1 MAVTLSNW
9 GEPLTR
15 VIRVKYTEGVLKP
28 LDEVDLNDGEI
39 VSIIIEKKLSDGIA
53 DLINEIRKTT
63 PKIEDPVKI
72 LEELRR

>member
-1 MAVTLSNW
+1 LSQ
-9 GEPLTR
+9 
-15 VIRVKYTEGVLKP
+15 VIKAKYTGGVLKP
-28 LDEVDLNDGEI
+28 LDRVDLNDGEI
-39 VSIIIEKKLSDGIA
+39 VSIIIERRLSTGIA

>member
-1 MAVTLSNW
+1 MSQ
-9 GEPLTR
+9 
-15 VIRVKYTEGVLKP
+15 VIKAKYTGGVLKP
-28 LDEVDLNDGEI
+28 LDRVDLNDGEI
-39 VSIIIEKKLSDGIA
+39 VSIIIERRLSTGIA